1 MVNTM
6 FVLHLD
12 LTVKAS
18 FEDRLERAYCTAFV
32 PAISSQAGFAG
43 VELLRPTEG
52 GNALRLI
59 LAFEDRTLQQRW
71 VATDLHQ
78 EVWGQIEQCCDG
90 VSLSTYAPVGP
101 CR

>member
-12 LTVKAS
+12 LTVKAGLLDS
-18 FEDRLERAYCTAFV
+18 LQQTYCTAFV
-32 PAISSQAGFAG
+32 PAISSQEGFARA
-43 VELLRPTEG
+43 ELLRPIEG
-52 GNALRLI
+52 DGPLRLI

-78 EVWGQIEQCCDG
+78 QVWGQIERCCDA
-90 VSLSTYAPVGP
+90 VSLSAFTPAGP
-101 CR
+101 CQ